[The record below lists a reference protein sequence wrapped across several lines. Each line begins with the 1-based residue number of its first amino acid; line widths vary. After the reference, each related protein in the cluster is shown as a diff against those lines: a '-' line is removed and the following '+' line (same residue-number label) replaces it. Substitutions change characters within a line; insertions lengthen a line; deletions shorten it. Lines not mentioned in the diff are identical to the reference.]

1 MELVVAIMD
10 FNQPVVR
17 RDSVFELAKIPSR
30 WPNTCPVM
38 QRVNQQPPQSADELS
53 DSDRCHR
60 DVQKPADRRDIG
72 RCMSQPASDHVR
84 VWLQPPQQNKPRQ
97 DKGDQQAEVLGG
109 DVVHGN
115 EATANGIPAQ
125 GINPPA
131 VAECGT
137 PKTLFA

>member
-1 MELVVAIMD
+1 MKLVVAIMD

-17 RDSVFELAKIPSR
+17 VDSVFEFAEIPSR
-30 WPNTCPVM
+30 WPNTGPVM
-38 QRVNQQPPQSADELS
+38 QRINQQPPKSADELS

-60 DVQKPADRRDIG
+60 DVQKPADRRNLS
-72 RCMSQPASDHVR
+72 RRMSQPASDHGR
-84 VWLQPPQQNKPRQ
+84 MRLQSPQQDKPRQ
-97 DKGDQQAEVLGG
+97 DKSDQQAEVLVG
-109 DVVHGN
+109 DVIHGN

-125 GINPPA
+125 GTNPPA